1 MKITLPLI
9 RPALMVAVL
18 FRTLDAFRIYDAA
31 FIITRGAND
40 TETVSILGYNQLV
53 NRLNLGPRIGRR
65 DPDLRLR
72 DDHRVHLLP
81 LPRREPGTEVT
92 DHDRIHR
99 NAEDPL
105 GDRDRRRPVLRP
117 DPGRLDHLA
126 VAQGPDD
133 DRRPEVLPDRSGRCD
148 NYSAVFQGGLGFN
161 HALVNSIGI
170 AMITTLLA
178 LAFASMAAYA
188 ITRLDFP
195 GKTLILAGALAISM
209 FPAISIVGG
218 LFNVWRVVG
227 LYDTWPGLILPY
239 LSFSLPLSIYI
250 AVGVLPR
257 DPVGPREG
265 GADGRR
271 DGRAG
276 VPAGD
281 PAAGDAGRVHRRHPR
296 RSSSAWNDFLFA
308 NVLTS
313 TDAARTAPVA
323 LSFFRGASQFTDPS
337 GAIAAGA
344 VVVTIPILIMVL
356 IFQRRIV
363 SGLTAGAVKG

>member
-1 MKITLPLI
+1 MTESTQRQKVLWIFGTI
-9 RPALMVAVL
+9 AVL
-18 FRTLDAFRIYDAA
+18 FYALIPVLWIISLSLKDPTTIGDQKFFPTKWTFDNYDA
-31 FIITRGAND
+31 
-40 TETVSILGYNQLV
+40 
-53 NRLNLGPRIGRR
+53 
-65 DPDLRLR
+65 
-72 DDHRVHLLP
+72 
-81 LPRREPGTEVT
+81 
-92 DHDRIHR
+92 
-99 NAEDPL
+99 
-105 GDRDRRRPVLRP
+105 
-117 DPGRLDHLA
+117 
-126 VAQGPDD
+126 
-133 DRRPEVLPDRSGRCD
+133 
-148 NYSAVFQGGLGFN
+148 VFSGGLGFN

-170 AMITTLLA
+170 SMITTLIA
-178 LAFASMAAYA
+178 LVFASMAAYA

-209 FPAISIVGG
+209 FPAISVVGG

-250 AVGVLPR
+250 LSAFFREIPWDLEKAAQMDGATGAQAFRRVILPLAMPGVFT
-257 DPVGPREG
+257 
-265 GADGRR
+265 
-271 DGRAG
+271 AG
-276 VPAGD
+276 ILVFIA
-281 PAAGDAGRVHRRHPR
+281 
-296 RSSSAWNDFLFA
+296 AWNDFLFA

-363 SGLTAGAVKG
+363 SGLTSGAVKG